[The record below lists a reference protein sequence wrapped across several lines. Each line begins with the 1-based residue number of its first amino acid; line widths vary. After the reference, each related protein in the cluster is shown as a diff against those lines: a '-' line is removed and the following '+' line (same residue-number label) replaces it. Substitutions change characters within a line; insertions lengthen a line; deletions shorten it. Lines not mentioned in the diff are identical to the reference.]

1 MVAGFL
7 LYNSAMSRMLE
18 SNTARTYA
26 TPHYSLVVYKNRE
39 MEPCVS
45 FFNGFTF
52 TGVYVNRKE
61 AAYTLKKFRNNL
73 ANEKK
78 NA

>member
-1 MVAGFL
+1 
-7 LYNSAMSRMLE
+7 MSSIQE
-18 SNTARTYA
+18 SNTARTYS
-26 TPHYSLVVYKNRE
+26 TPHYSVVVSKNRE

-45 FFNGFTF
+45 FFNGFSF

-61 AAYTLKKFRNNL
+61 AAYALKKFRNNL

>member
-1 MVAGFL
+1 
-7 LYNSAMSRMLE
+7 MSRIQE
-18 SNTARTYA
+18 SNTTRTYA
-26 TPHYSLVVYKNRE
+26 TPHYSVLVSKNRE

-45 FFNGFTF
+45 FFNGVTF
-52 TGVYVNRKE
+52 TGVYINRKE
-61 AAYTLKKFRNNL
+61 AAYALKKFRNNL